1 MNSLVLTVIAL
12 AGYIIAYR
20 TYGRFLARRIFKLS
34 DNNPMPS
41 HEFRDGIDFVPT
53 KKHIIFGH
61 HFTTIAGLGP
71 IVGPAI
77 GIIWGWLPAFLWVFF
92 GSILMGAVHDFTTL
106 VISARNKGRTVGE
119 LTGEIISPA
128 TRYAFQFIM
137 QFLLFIVI
145 SVFAMIVGL
154 LFESYPESVIPVWMQ
169 IPIAIW
175 LGWQIRQGKNDLV
188 YSIIAVVLLYGMVVA
203 GAWFPIRLTP
213 LFESFTE
220 DPEQAKNLAI
230 ASWVAIL
237 LVYVFFA
244 STVPVHKLL
253 QPRDY
258 INSHQLMVAMG
269 LLFLG
274 LIVAHPPITAPAI
287 NPAATAPGSD
297 IPPLAPLL
305 FITIACGAISGFHSL
320 ASSGT
325 TVKQIDKE
333 TDTLFVG
340 YGGMILE
347 SFLAVL
353 VLMAVAGGLGMGHP
367 GAFQEHYATW
377 ASASGLTAKLQA
389 FVDGSANLFGSLGIP
404 HIIGKSIIAVFIV
417 SFANTTLDSAA
428 RIQRLSLQEIFT
440 KRDGRVIKPMGNR
453 YVTTLIVVF
462 AAALLAFSRPAAE
475 GALVL
480 WPMFGSMNQLLAA
493 LALGVVSVYLIRK
506 KKNVLFTFIPMVF
519 VLVVTLW
526 AMIRNLLSFINEK
539 DFVLVVLSF
548 IILGLT
554 MWLLVSSVGSLLRL
568 RKIRDK
574 QVEATKDLSNFK

>member
-1 MNSLVLTVIAL
+1 
-12 AGYIIAYR
+12 
-20 TYGRFLARRIFKLS
+20 
-34 DNNPMPS
+34 
-41 HEFRDGIDFVPT
+41 
-53 KKHIIFGH
+53 
-61 HFTTIAGLGP
+61 
-71 IVGPAI
+71 
-77 GIIWGWLPAFLWVFF
+77 
-92 GSILMGAVHDFTTL
+92 
-106 VISARNKGRTVGE
+106 
-119 LTGEIISPA
+119 
-128 TRYAFQFIM
+128 
-137 QFLLFIVI
+137 
-145 SVFAMIVGL
+145 
-154 LFESYPESVIPVWMQ
+154 
-169 IPIAIW
+169 
-175 LGWQIRQGKNDLV
+175 
-188 YSIIAVVLLYGMVVA
+188 
-203 GAWFPIRLTP
+203 
-213 LFESFTE
+213 
-220 DPEQAKNLAI
+220 
-230 ASWVAIL
+230 
-237 LVYVFFA
+237 
-244 STVPVHKLL
+244 
-253 QPRDY
+253 
-258 INSHQLMVAMG
+258 MVAMG